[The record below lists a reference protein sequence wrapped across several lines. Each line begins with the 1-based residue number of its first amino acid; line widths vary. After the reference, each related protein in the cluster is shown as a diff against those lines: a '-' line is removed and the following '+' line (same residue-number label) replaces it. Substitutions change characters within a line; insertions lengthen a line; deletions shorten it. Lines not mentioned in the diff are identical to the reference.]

1 MDEIDKHRL
10 SGVAIL
16 APVGNYWWSGLPAD
30 VYQEACFTDKTEKR
44 YNPNM
49 SPVIRKDKWRK
60 GSQWVMLIRKHA
72 EVVVGDKHVFQVFRK
87 HCKVV
92 VVVVMWMLEFPRT

>member
-1 MDEIDKHRL
+1 MDEIDKRRL
-10 SGVAIL
+10 SDVAIL
-16 APVGNYWWSGLPAD
+16 ALVGNYWWSGLLAN

-49 SPVIRKDKWRK
+49 SPVIRKDKRRK

-72 EVVVGDKHVFQVFRK
+72 KVVVGDKHVFQVFRK

-92 VVVVMWMLEFPRT
+92 VVVLWMLEFPRT